1 MKCRPP
7 PDEEPAAV
15 CVVKTPKIQT
25 PTEKPLPV
33 LRNPLL
39 DGLDQSIRSARMG
52 RSSLRID
59 RGSGDETST
68 RSGVRIPIMGT

>member
-1 MKCRPP
+1 M
-7 PDEEPAAV
+7 

-25 PTEKPLPV
+25 PTDSNKPLPV

-39 DGLDQSIRSARMG
+39 DGLDQSIRSTRMG

-59 RGSGDETST
+59 RGGDETNT
-68 RSGVRIPIMGT
+68 RSGIRIPIMGN